1 MPCVGC
7 MSFAELNCGQTSMAI
22 VRAQNATTFIE
33 QLVVERL
40 VNLTS
45 NNSYCDQLG
54 AQRFRIAI

>member
-1 MPCVGC
+1 
-7 MSFAELNCGQTSMAI
+7 MAI
-22 VRAQNATTFIE
+22 VRAQNVTTFIE
-33 QLVVERL
+33 QLVIEQLVIERLVIERL